1 MNGDNLNRYILIKIN
16 NFYSYN
22 IYFKLLLSEVSTLFC
37 LWAHKLSLDQ
47 PSWRGREPCSL
58 LISLEGFYSFATLC
72 CTHLSINSFSI
83 LKNFVW
89 FSGCTGFH
97 NYHCLKHKITY
108 FLAWSHLLCSTCYV
122 TIPTHFF
129 LTLQNKTWKGIQRHD
144 GIKVFF

>member
-58 LISLEGFYSFATLC
+58 LISLEGFYSFAT
-72 CTHLSINSFSI
+72 
-83 LKNFVW
+83 
-89 FSGCTGFH
+89 
-97 NYHCLKHKITY
+97 
-108 FLAWSHLLCSTCYV
+108 CYV
-122 TIPTHFF
+122 ALICQLIPFQFSKTLSGLLVVLDFTITIVWNIRSHTFLLEVTYCALLAMLQFPHIFF
-129 LTLQNKTWKGIQRHD
+129 
-144 GIKVFF
+144 